1 MLAVHTMKIGS
12 HTQNCTGPLI
22 PVNSYCSRHGRSRTG
37 QRPMAGCLALA
48 ALLTLSAGAADAQA
62 VAPPNILLFMADDM
76 TFSDAGALGNP
87 EIHTPNLDRLAAAGS
102 TFTHMFTGTA
112 MCSPTRHMLYNGQ
125 YPVRSGAYPNH
136 ALANEGTRS
145 VAHYLAPLG
154 YRVSLAGKSH
164 VGPQSVYPFE
174 RIGNNLDYD
183 LIEEFIRR
191 DPSQPFALVVAS
203 TEPHLPWNR
212 GDPSRYDAASL
223 TLPPYF
229 VDTPETR
236 EALARYY
243 AEITYMD
250 DQLGRLLDL
259 LDRHGQDEN
268 TLTMFY
274 TEQGMGAPFA
284 KWTLYDAGVRGSL
297 VARWAGRIPVGQTSA
312 ALLQINDLLP
322 TWIEV
327 AGGQPAPEIEGE
339 GMLDVLLNAR
349 PEHREVVYGIQ
360 TSVGI
365 LANLQPY
372 PIRSIRNDRYKL
384 IWNLA
389 HENRFTNIVTENN
402 NGGFFESWRD
412 RAAADAR
419 ARVLVERYQH
429 RPEFEFYDLQADPH
443 ELTNVADLPEHEER
457 MAALRT
463 MLEAWME
470 DQGDEGLATEN
481 EALEHQGR

>member
-1 MLAVHTMKIGS
+1 MLAVKTMKNGS
-12 HTQNCTGPLI
+12 HTKFCIGPLS
-22 PVNSYCSRHGRSRTG
+22 PVNPLCLQRGRSRTG
-37 QRPMAGCLALA
+37 RRAVAGCLALA
-48 ALLTLSAGAADAQA
+48 ALLTLSAGAAHGQA
-62 VAPPNILLFMADDM
+62 VDPPNILLFMADDM
-76 TFSDAGALGNP
+76 TYSDAGALGNP
-87 EIHTPNLDRLAAAGS
+87 AVHTPNLDRLAAAGS
-102 TFTHMFTGTA
+102 TFTHMFTATA

-136 ALANEGTRS
+136 ARANEGTRS
-145 VAHYLAPLG
+145 VAHYLALLG
-154 YRVSLAGKSH
+154 YRVGLAGKSH

-174 RIGNNLDYD
+174 RIGNRLDYD

-191 DPSQPFALVVAS
+191 DPSQPFALFVAS
-203 TEPHLPWNR
+203 SEPHLPWNR

-223 TLPPYF
+223 ALPPYF

-250 DQLGRLLDL
+250 DQLGRILDL
-259 LDRHGQDEN
+259 LDRHGQDES

-274 TEQGMGAPFA
+274 TEQGMGAPLA

-297 VARWAGRIPVGQTSA
+297 VARWPGQVPAGQTSA
-312 ALLQINDLLP
+312 ALLQVNDLLP
-322 TWIEV
+322 TWIEL

-349 PEHREVVYGIQ
+349 SEHREVVYGIQ

-365 LANLQPY
+365 VANLEPY

-429 RPEFEFYDLQADPH
+429 RPEFEFFDLQTDPH
-443 ELTNVADLPEHEER
+443 ELTNVADRPEHEER
-457 MAALRT
+457 IAALRT
-463 MLEAWME
+463 LLEAWME

-481 EALEHQGR
+481 EALAHQNR